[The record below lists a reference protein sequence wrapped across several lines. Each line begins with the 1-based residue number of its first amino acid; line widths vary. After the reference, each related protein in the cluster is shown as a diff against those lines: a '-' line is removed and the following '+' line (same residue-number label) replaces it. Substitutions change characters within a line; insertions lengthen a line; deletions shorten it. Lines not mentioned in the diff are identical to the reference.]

1 MTNSA
6 HYIILHYI
14 SNAVLMH
21 AKKEVSNY
29 MKLSHDSIKPIYIQ
43 IAEGIEDD
51 ILDDIL
57 IENKQAYS
65 QYQIAKQFNINPA
78 TAAKGINLLVHEG
91 ILYKKRGMGMHVSEG
106 AKEMIQVKKRKKEN
120 FYSTMLKKSLLIE
133 AKKIGISKEEI
144 LDRINQMIDV
154 Q

>member
-1 MTNSA
+1 
-6 HYIILHYI
+6 
-14 SNAVLMH
+14 
-21 AKKEVSNY
+21 

-57 IENKQAYS
+57 LENKQAYS
-65 QYQIAKQFNINPA
+65 QYHIAKQFNINPA
-78 TAAKGINLLVHEG
+78 TAAKGINMLVHEG

-106 AKEMIQVKKRKKEN
+106 AKEMIQVKRKEN
-120 FYSTMLKKSLLIE
+120 FYSTMLKSLLIE

-144 LDRINQMIDV
+144 LDRINQMIDA

>member
-1 MTNSA
+1 
-6 HYIILHYI
+6 
-14 SNAVLMH
+14 
-21 AKKEVSNY
+21 

-106 AKEMIQVKKRKKEN
+106 AKEMIQVKRKEN
-120 FYSTMLKKSLLIE
+120 FYSTMLKSLLIE

>member
-1 MTNSA
+1 
-6 HYIILHYI
+6 
-14 SNAVLMH
+14 MH
-21 AKKEVSNY
+21 AKKEVLND

-106 AKEMIQVKKRKKEN
+106 AKEMIQVKRKEN
-120 FYSTMLKKSLLIE
+120 FYSTMLKSLLIE

-144 LDRINQMIDV
+144 LDRINQMNV